1 MELWDA
7 LRSRRSIRKFLNK
20 PVEKEVILSLLEAAN
35 LAPNSGNSQP
45 WDFVVVN
52 DRNTGQKLVQILC
65 NVHKK
70 YFGQARI
77 DALDGE
83 KLDKMLSYYSGM
95 VEGPSFIVACMRRKS
110 IQLHSEYAAWE
121 KQWGRFSVALA
132 VGNIMMASVDGGL
145 GTCWLATA
153 GWQEDDIKE
162 LLHIPNDAEIV
173 AILPVGYPDEF
184 PKSRPRRSIE
194 ESVHFEKW

>member
-7 LRSRRSIRKFLNK
+7 LRAS
-20 PVEKEVILSLLEAAN
+20 
-35 LAPNSGNSQP
+35 
-45 WDFVVVN
+45 
-52 DRNTGQKLVQILC
+52 
-65 NVHKK
+65 
-70 YFGQARI
+70 
-77 DALDGE
+77 
-83 KLDKMLSYYSGM
+83 
-95 VEGPSFIVACMRRKS
+95 ACMRRKS

-184 PKSRPRRSIE
+184 PKRSIE